1 MGDYLTHS
9 KIQFEKLEVTE
20 LVKNSLSFLKPE
32 ISLPWLQQLPTG
44 PSHELS
50 LYIHPAYLYKINFSI
65 ILSHIPVFL
74 SGFPP
79 KLLYAFLISIYATCP
94 THIIF
99 TISFSW

>member
-1 MGDYLTHS
+1 MYAYLTHS
-9 KIQFEKLEVTE
+9 RILFEKLAVTE
-20 LVKNSLSFLKPE
+20 LVKNSSPFLKPE
-32 ISLPWLQQLPTG
+32 ISLPWSQQLPTG

-50 LYIHPAYLYKINFSI
+50 LYILPAYVYKINFSI

-79 KLLYAFLISIYATCP
+79 KLLYAFLIFMYATCP

-99 TISFSW
+99 PISFSW